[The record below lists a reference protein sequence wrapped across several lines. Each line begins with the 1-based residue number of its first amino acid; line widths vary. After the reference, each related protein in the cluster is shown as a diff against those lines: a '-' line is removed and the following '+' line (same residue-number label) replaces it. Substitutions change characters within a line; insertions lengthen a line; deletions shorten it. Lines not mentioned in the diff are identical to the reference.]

1 MTKASCPYCDRH
13 NYNGGFYSQVMHVSL
28 HHIEHTH
35 VETKFCPNCGRQLV
49 EDKDV

>member
-1 MTKASCPYCDRH
+1 MTKVACPYCDRH